1 LYQQRK
7 FQQMKMYYLM
17 AWLLPI
23 AVIAH
28 IIEEFVF
35 PGGFIQWYRDYRP
48 DIAPSITKS
57 RLTIINAIFIAVSF
71 MPLLLGPS
79 TQGISWLLA
88 LTSIAAVNALFHI
101 LGSARTKTYSP
112 GEVTAM
118 FIYLPLTIYINWEL
132 LATQAITLDYAGK
145 CFLVGIAYHIWSA
158 YSHRQRA
165 IEFDKLQSGQ

>member
-1 LYQQRK
+1 
-7 FQQMKMYYLM
+7 MKTYYLV
-17 AWLLPI
+17 AWLLPFAI
-23 AVIAH
+23 IAH

-35 PGGFIQWYRDYRP
+35 PGGFIKWYRDSRP
-48 DIAPSITKS
+48 DIAASITKS
-57 RLTIINAIFIAVSF
+57 RHTVINIVYIVLSFI
-71 MPLLLGPS
+71 PLLLGPAI
-79 TQGISWLLA
+79 QGISWLLA

-132 LATQAITLDYAGK
+132 LATHAITLDYAGK

-165 IEFDKLQSGQ
+165 IKFEQYQTANK